1 MRPLLLPRL
10 LLLLLRA
17 LAGQLP
23 SEAVASKRSE
33 RGDLVLLWQH
43 VLLLLLLLLQL
54 LQWPLSRRYIHP
66 AAQ

>member
-33 RGDLVLLWQH
+33 RGDIVLLWQR
-43 VLLLLLLLLQL
+43 VLLLPLLLQL
-54 LQWPLSRRYIHP
+54 FRWPLPRRYIHP

>member
-33 RGDLVLLWQH
+33 RGDHVLLWQR
-43 VLLLLLLLLQL
+43 VLLLPLLLQL
-54 LQWPLSRRYIHP
+54 LQWPLPRRYIHP

>member
-1 MRPLLLPRL
+1 MRPLLLHPL

-33 RGDLVLLWQH
+33 RGDLVLLWQR
-43 VLLLLLLLLQL
+43 VLLLPLLLQL
-54 LQWPLSRRYIHP
+54 LRWPLPRRYIHP